1 MKSIILIILLS
12 HIVLPSWGQRRD
24 TIKCKLETA
33 AQLPKALQEI
43 SGMVYTPDGLWVL
56 NDGDNGSFIF
66 LIGDDGKIKQ
76 IKKIA
81 NAPNYDWE
89 ELTSD
94 AKGNLFIADIGNN
107 NNTRRTLQIYKVNNP
122 MRTDSGRISA
132 SKIEFRY
139 GAQKEYPPKNSRM
152 IFDAE
157 AMVFMKDTLVIFSK
171 NRTQPYTGYV
181 HVYKIPTK
189 TKSQSIVAVDSLY
202 LGGTNSLNSWVTGAA
217 ISKNG
222 NMLALLSHD
231 KIWLLDHF
239 VGTAF
244 RDARIRVLKLNH
256 YSQKEALCFD
266 HQDNLLIA
274 DELFEKILG
283 GKLYRLTLPK

>member
-1 MKSIILIILLS
+1 
-12 HIVLPSWGQRRD
+12 
-24 TIKCKLETA
+24 
-33 AQLPKALQEI
+33 
-43 SGMVYTPDGLWVL
+43 
-56 NDGDNGSFIF
+56 
-66 LIGDDGKIKQ
+66 
-76 IKKIA
+76 
-81 NAPNYDWE
+81 
-89 ELTSD
+89 
-94 AKGNLFIADIGNN
+94 
-107 NNTRRTLQIYKVNNP
+107 
-122 MRTDSGRISA
+122 
-132 SKIEFRY
+132 
-139 GAQKEYPPKNSRM
+139 M

-157 AMVFMKDTLVIFSK
+157 AMVCVKDTLVLFSK

-181 HVYKIPTK
+181 HIYKVPANT
-189 TKSQSIVAVDSLY
+189 TSQSIAAVDSIY
-202 LGGTNSLNSWVTGAA
+202 LGGVNSLNSWVTGAA

-231 KIWLLDHF
+231 KIWLLDRF

-266 HQDNLLIA
+266 NQDNLLIA